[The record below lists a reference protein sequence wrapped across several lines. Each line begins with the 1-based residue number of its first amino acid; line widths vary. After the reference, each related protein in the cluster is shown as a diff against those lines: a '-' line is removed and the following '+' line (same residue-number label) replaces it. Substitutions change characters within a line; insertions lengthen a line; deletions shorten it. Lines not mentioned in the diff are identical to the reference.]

1 MVSLLKRKFCTCSL
15 MICQLK
21 VVIFYTTVIYIVL
34 FFYFFFKMLNIH
46 CVILIVQYIISMYLS
61 KIFDL

>member
-1 MVSLLKRKFCTCSL
+1 